1 MKWDMWDIRGRGFL
15 PENDPIKVIP
25 NVALEGIAKQ
35 LPDWIE
41 SRRIR
46 EEAVYHLRRYP
57 VSEAWLRDIS
67 PEQSERALLIYSFL
81 SAAYVYARYEEPAKR
96 LPVEIARPLFNLSYR
111 KRRQPILSYASYCLY
126 NWRRFEPDKPV
137 ELGNIEL
144 LQNFCHP
151 DNGKTDEDWF
161 ILIHV
166 DIEAKAS
173 AAMEA
178 IKLPISG
185 PKRVATIATIHD
197 VSGKHVRL
205 SLEQLRDSL
214 IGMNATLA
222 RMPEQCSPDKYFHLV
237 RPYIWSFENVEYEG
251 VLSGPQT
258 FRGETGAQSSTIPAI
273 CGALGIVHKDTV
285 LTQHLS
291 EMREYMPEKHRN
303 FVALVE
309 KHSSKENFRTF
320 AQGNGSKAHGKEI
333 RKLYNQCVQE
343 VLKFRIQHIAYAV
356 EYIMN
361 KVKSPTGTG
370 GTPYGPWLN
379 QLKDE
384 TEAHLL
390 S

>member
-1 MKWDMWDIRGRGFL
+1 MMWDIRGRGFL

-41 SRRIR
+41 ARRVR
-46 EEAVYHLRRYP
+46 EEVVYHLRQYP
-57 VSEAWLRDIS
+57 VSESWLGRLSHD
-67 PEQSERALLIYSFL
+67 ESERALLIYSFL
-81 SAAYVYARYEEPAKR
+81 SAAYVYARYEEPATR
-96 LPVEIARPLFNLSYR
+96 LPNEIARPLYNLSKR
-111 KRRQPILSYASYCLY
+111 KGRKPILSYASYCLY
-126 NWRRFEPDKPV
+126 NWRRFDPDKPV

-178 IKLPISG
+178 IKLPIAG
-185 PKRVATIATIHD
+185 PIHD
-197 VSGKHVRL
+197 ASKASVL
-205 SLEQLRDSL
+205 QAMEQLRDSL

-237 RPYIWSFENVEYEG
+237 RPYIWSFEDVIYEG
-251 VLSGPQT
+251 VLSGPRT

-273 CGALGIVHKDTV
+273 CGALGIVHQDTI

-320 AQGNGSKAHGKEI
+320 AEGNGPTNS
-333 RKLYNQCVQE
+333 RKQLRKVYNQCVQE
-343 VLKFRIQHIAYAV
+343 VLKFRIQHIEYAV
-356 EYIMN
+356 EYIMK

-390 S
+390 G